1 MSTVVYTV
9 GNELR
14 GDDGLGPLLA
24 RKLETQGIAG
34 IELVD
39 GGQVPENWIH
49 VVRRLAP
56 ERVILVDA
64 AHMQLEVGQIRIVD
78 KSLVGK
84 QFLMTTHTLPL
95 SFLIESLEESVDEV
109 VFVGVQP
116 GSTEFYDPVSPEI
129 EEAAAR
135 LYAWLEDGAPLSAFK
150 HLTPTSLVEF

>member
-24 RKLETQGIAG
+24 RLLEEKPIVG

-56 ERVILVDA
+56 QRVILVDA
-64 AHMQLEVGQIRIVD
+64 ANMQLEVGQIRIVD
-78 KSLVGK
+78 KGLVGK
-84 QFLMTTHTLPL
+84 QFLMSTHTLPL
-95 SFLIESLEESVDEV
+95 SFLIESLEQSVDEV

-116 GSTEFYDPVSPEI
+116 GLTNFYDPISPEVDQ
-129 EEAAAR
+129 AAHT
-135 LYAWLEDGAPLSAFK
+135 LYDWLDNGAPLSKFK
-150 HLTPTSLVEF
+150 HLIPGE